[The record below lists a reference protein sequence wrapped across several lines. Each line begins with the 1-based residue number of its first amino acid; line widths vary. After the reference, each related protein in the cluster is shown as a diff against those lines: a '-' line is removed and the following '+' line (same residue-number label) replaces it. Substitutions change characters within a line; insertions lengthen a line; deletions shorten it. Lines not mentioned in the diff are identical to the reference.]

1 MIIYLVCAVV
11 AFLVLNEIAYHLGAF
26 LDTPWSNVHG
36 KRAKQR
42 RQREELAARQRN
54 TQRLERELK
63 VGPYAEKD

>member
-1 MIIYLVCAVV
+1 MRLRTIWARC
-11 AFLVLNEIAYHLGAF
+11 LNT
-26 LDTPWSNVHG
+26 DWSNTHG

-42 RQREELAARQRN
+42 SKREERQRWQQH